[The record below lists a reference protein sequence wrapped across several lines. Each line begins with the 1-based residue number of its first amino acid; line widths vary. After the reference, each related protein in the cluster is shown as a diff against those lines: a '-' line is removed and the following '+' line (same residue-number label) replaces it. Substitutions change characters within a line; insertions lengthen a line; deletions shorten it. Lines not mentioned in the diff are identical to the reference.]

1 MAAEEPPIIIR
12 HREQL
17 LDTLSEA
24 AEIEHNLMCC
34 YLYAAWSLKT
44 EPDDGVDPELQKEIR
59 GWQRAIVDVAID
71 EMTHLTLVSNLMN
84 ALGGVAHL
92 HRPNFPV
99 ANGYHPADLQVRLA
113 PFNRDTLQHF
123 IYLERPEGSDE
134 PDGHGFDQR
143 PGYSRALR
151 GIRLMPSAQDYRTV
165 GHLYRSVEAALRQL
179 SAEMGEAAL
188 FCGDP
193 ALQVCPNILTLTGLV
208 RITDLA
214 SACKAIETIVE
225 QGEGASNNSAGCH
238 YARFVKIRESYDAIL
253 ARDSGF
259 RPAHPVASNPVMRKP
274 IQNPEDRV
282 WIERDDA
289 RHVLDLGNAVY
300 NHMLHFL
307 AQGFAAT
314 DVTEKRL
321 MINTAIDMMMALDP
335 LARELARLK
344 ANDGDDCNAGLS
356 FATLRMLAA
365 PKSYPTVFTVLRDR
379 LRELAEGGK
388 GLAQTPRVA
397 KAVSSL
403 ETIHAN
409 LGQALEKFDVQG
421 DVQVDTSDKPEA
433 PAKSESLKTEATASQ
448 SENEADDKAEGSN
461 SGPEI
466 VEGTDLTLV
475 VDMKRC
481 IHSRHCVTG
490 APRTFIANVAGPWL
504 HPDESDADL
513 LVRIAHDCPSGAIAY
528 RGKTR
533 PDETAPEVNMM
544 RIREN
549 GPNAINAPLTVAGE
563 FIGYRATFC
572 RCGQSKNKPYC
583 DGSHHDV
590 GFAASG
596 EPDTISLDPLE
607 SRNGPLAVD
616 PQRNGPLRIT
626 GNLEICAGT
635 GRVVKRVEGAVL
647 CRCGQSKSKPFCDG
661 SHRAANFE
669 ADGV

>member
-44 EPDDGVDPELQKEIR
+44 EPDDGIDPEIQKEIR

-99 ANGYHPADLQVRLA
+99 SNGYHPADLQVRLA

-134 PDGHGFDQR
+134 PDGQGFDQR
-143 PGYSRALR
+143 PTYSRGLR

-165 GHLYRSVEAALRQL
+165 GHLYRSVEDALKQL
-179 SAEMGEAAL
+179 AAEMGEPAL

-214 SACKAIETIVE
+214 SACRAIETIVE

-253 ARDSGF
+253 ARDPDFKPG
-259 RPAHPVASNPVMRKP
+259 HPVASNPVMRKP

-282 WIERDDA
+282 WIEREDA
-289 RHVLDLGNAVY
+289 RQVLDLGNAVY
-300 NHMLHFL
+300 NHMLRFL

-344 ANDGDDCNAGLS
+344 ANDSDDCNAGLS
-356 FATLRMLAA
+356 FATLRTLMA
-365 PKSYPTVFTVLRDR
+365 PKAFPAVFEVLKGRIQD
-379 LRELAEGGK
+379 LAQGGK
-388 GLAQTPRVA
+388 SLQQTPRVA
-397 KAVSSL
+397 RAVSSL

-409 LGQALEKFDVQG
+409 LGQALEKFNVQG
-421 DVQVDTSDKPEA
+421 DAQVDTSDKPEA

-448 SENEADDKAEGSN
+448 SENQADAVAQGSN
-461 SGPEI
+461 SAPEI
-466 VEGTDLTLV
+466 VEGQDITLV

-481 IHSRHCVTG
+481 VHSRFCVTG
-490 APRTFIANVAGPWL
+490 APKTFIANVEGPWL

-533 PDETAPEVNMM
+533 ADECAPEVNMM

-549 GPNAINAPLTVAGE
+549 GPNAINAPMTVAGE

-583 DGSHHDV
+583 DGSHHDA

-596 EPDTISLDPLE
+596 EPETISLDPLSE
-607 SRNGPLAVD
+607 RNGPLAVD
-616 PQRNGPLRIT
+616 PQRNGPLRVT

-647 CRCGQSKSKPFCDG
+647 CRCGHSKSKPFCDG
-661 SHRAANFE
+661 SHRAAGFE